1 MKRLSRRAMRR
12 TRDVAATGWSG
23 CLISIERTGILLSS
37 YCQKKRAADLNWAK
51 EERGEVRRIR
61 VREAECDV

>member
-1 MKRLSRRAMRR
+1 MKRVSRRAIRR

-23 CLISIERTGILLSS
+23 CLISIERTGTLITS
-37 YCQKKRAADLNWAK
+37 YCQKRRAAELNWAE

-61 VREAECDV
+61 VQGG

>member
-1 MKRLSRRAMRR
+1 MFDFDREDGNI
-12 TRDVAATGWSG
+12 T
-23 CLISIERTGILLSS
+23 
-37 YCQKKRAADLNWAK
+37 YKKRAADLNWAK